1 MISVVIPTYNRRELL
16 GRAVQSVLC
25 QTEKDLEVIIVD
37 DGSDDG
43 TEEAVRELTERDARV
58 RYARQNRQGA
68 CAARNL
74 GVRMARGEWV
84 AFQDSDDTWREDK
97 LACQLRQLRDT
108 DADIVFCAFERHLL
122 GREDRQV
129 FPHAEIPAGRIRY
142 EDLLFENLIS
152 TQTMMGR
159 RTCFADTPFD
169 PRFPRLQDWELVLRL
184 AKKYDIRY
192 FDEVLADVYEQSDSI
207 SRHPERAVAA
217 LRMLYGKHHAAI
229 NRSAILTERMHNAI
243 RSACEECGMATTVWR
258 EDFRAL
264 SWRRP
269 FRMNVTYFRMGLGM
283 LRRRLTGRNAE
294 DKKEKDTHEG

>member
-25 QTEKDLEVIIVD
+25 QTERELEVIIVD

-43 TEEAVRELTERDARV
+43 TEEAVREMKERDGRV
-58 RYARQNRQGA
+58 RYARQDRQGA

-84 AFQDSDDTWREDK
+84 AFQDSDDTWRENK

-108 DADIVFCAFERHLL
+108 GADIVFCAFERHLL
-122 GREDRQV
+122 GREESQV

-159 RTCFADTPFD
+159 RACFADTPFD
-169 PRFPRLQDWELVLRL
+169 PRYPRLQDWELVLRL

-192 FDEVLADVYEQSDSI
+192 FNEVLADVYEQRDSI

-217 LRMLYGKHHAAI
+217 LRMLYRKHHAAM
-229 NRSAILTERMHNAI
+229 NRSQRLTDRMREAI
-243 RSACEECGMATTVWR
+243 RTACAECGMEDTVWR

-264 SWRRP
+264 TWRRP
-269 FRMNVTYFRMGLGM
+269 LRTNLRYFRRGLRL
-283 LRRRLTGRNAE
+283 LRRSLTRRNAE
-294 DKKEKDTHEG
+294 NKKERDTHEG